1 MFCREFD
8 VRMDN
13 VGVHGDIQGDC
24 EDLISKK
31 QTVEVEEFTSRVLY
45 MAMFGSRRSGR
56 RVATP
61 ARRLNYS
68 GFVIFTWIST
78 AEISIAFQYTRYFD
92 LIYYSCDSYCN

>member
-1 MFCREFD
+1 
-8 VRMDN
+8 MDN

-78 AEISIAFQYTRYFD
+78 AEISIAFNTLDTLVSYTTAVTATV
-92 LIYYSCDSYCN
+92 ISKN